1 MTFLLSLLLQMQVG
15 GAAAPAASPA
25 AADSAATAAN
35 TAATA
40 ASTDLSL
47 LDLILAGGWI
57 MIPLFLL
64 LFVSVYIIL
73 ERYLT
78 IRKAGAVPESFMP
91 GIRGLM
97 VKGDLQGAKMLCA
110 QNATPL
116 ARMVEKGIRRV
127 GLPLKEIETSVENV
141 GKIEIARLEKN
152 INVLGIVAGVAPM
165 LGFVG
170 TIVGVI
176 KIFYAISST
185 GDFGIAQ
192 ISGGLYTKMVTS
204 AAGLIVGIVAHVGYH
219 WLSIMVERMVFR
231 MENSAI
237 EFMDILQDN

>member
-1 MTFLLSLLLQMQVG
+1 MTSLLLQITTT
-15 GAAAPAASPA
+15 APL
-25 AADSAATAAN
+25 DTAAV
-35 TAATA
+35 AAN
-40 ASTDLSL
+40 ASANAVSSELSL
-47 LDLILAGGWI
+47 IDLVLQGGWV
-57 MIPLFLL
+57 MIPIFILSFI
-64 LFVSVYIIL
+64 SVFIII
-73 ERYLT
+73 ERYIT
-78 IRKAGAVPESFMP
+78 IRKANSNPESFMG

-110 QNATPL
+110 QNASPL
-116 ARMVEKGIRRV
+116 ARMVEKGIRRI

-152 INVLGIVAGVAPM
+152 ISILGIIAGIAPM

-170 TIVGVI
+170 TIIGVI
-176 KIFYAISST
+176 KIFYAISTT

-204 AAGLIVGIVAHVGYH
+204 AAGLIVGIIAHVGYH
-219 WLSIMVERMVFR
+219 WLSIMVERLVFR

>member
-1 MTFLLSLLLQMQVG
+1 MTHLLSLLLQLQVG
-15 GAAAPAASPA
+15 DAAPAASPA
-25 AADSAATAAN
+25 AAAESAAPAAN
-35 TAATA
+35 AAA
-40 ASTDLSL
+40 AAAPGLSL
-47 LDLILAGGWI
+47 IDLILAGGWI
-57 MIPLFLL
+57 MVPLFLL
-64 LFVSVYIIL
+64 SFVSIYIIL
-73 ERYLT
+73 ERYIT
-78 IRKAGAVPESFMP
+78 IRKAGAVPETFMP
-91 GIRGLM
+91 GIRNLM

-116 ARMVEKGIRRV
+116 ARMIEKGIRRI

-152 INVLGIVAGVAPM
+152 INVLGIIAGVAPM

-170 TIVGVI
+170 TIIGVI

-204 AAGLIVGIVAHVGYH
+204 AAGLIVGIIAHIGYH
-219 WLSIMVERMVFR
+219 WLSIMVERLVFR

>member
-1 MTFLLSLLLQMQVG
+1 MPVFLLQAAATVATAAPDTAAAHANAVAN
-15 GAAAPAASPA
+15 AAAPG
-25 AADSAATAAN
+25 
-35 TAATA
+35 
-40 ASTDLSL
+40 LSL
-47 LDLILAGGWI
+47 IDLIAKGGVI

-64 LFVSVYIIL
+64 LFISIYIIAQ
-73 ERYLT
+73 RYLT
-78 IRKAGAVPESFMP
+78 IRAAGGGNPEGFMASIKA
-91 GIRGLM
+91 LM
-97 VKGDLQGAKMLCA
+97 VKGDLNGAKLLCA
-110 QNATPL
+110 QNPSPL
-116 ARMVEKGIRRV
+116 ARMVEKGLRRV

-152 INVLGIVAGVAPM
+152 ISILGIIAGIAPM

-170 TIVGVI
+170 TIIGVI
-176 KIFYAISST
+176 KIFYAISTT

-204 AAGLIVGIVAHVGYH
+204 AAGLIVGIIAHVGYH
-219 WLSIMVERMVFR
+219 WLSILVERMVFR

>member
-1 MTFLLSLLLQMQVG
+1 MTAFLLQITT
-15 GAAAPAASPA
+15 
-25 AADSAATAAN
+25 AATTATD

-40 ASTDLSL
+40 VAAGTPTVTGDLSL
-47 LDLILAGGWI
+47 LDLILKGGWI
-57 MIPLFLL
+57 MLPLL
-64 LFVSVYIIL
+64 LLSFVSLYIII
-73 ERYLT
+73 ERFIT
-78 IRKAGAVPESFMP
+78 IRRAAVNPDSFMS

-110 QNATPL
+110 QNPSPL
-116 ARMVEKGIRRV
+116 ARMIEKGIRRI
-127 GLPLKEIETSVENV
+127 GLPLKDIEASVENV

-152 INVLGIVAGVAPM
+152 ISILGIIAGIAPM

-170 TIVGVI
+170 TIIGVI
-176 KIFYAISST
+176 KIFYAISAT

-204 AAGLIVGIVAHVGYH
+204 AAGLIVGIIAHIGYH
-219 WLSIMVERMVFR
+219 WLSIMVERLVFR

>member
-1 MTFLLSLLLQMQVG
+1 MTPFLLQVT
-15 GAAAPAASPA
+15 AAAPDTTA
-25 AADSAATAAN
+25 AAATTVPTADAAAGTG
-35 TAATA
+35 
-40 ASTDLSL
+40 LSL
-47 LDLILAGGWI
+47 IDLILAGGWI
-57 MIPLFLL
+57 MVPLFLL
-64 LFVSVYIIL
+64 LFVSIYIIF

-78 IRKAGAVPESFMP
+78 IRKAGAVPDSFMP
-91 GIRGLM
+91 GIRNLM

-110 QNATPL
+110 QNASPL
-116 ARMVEKGIRRV
+116 ARMIDKGIRRI
-127 GLPLKEIETSVENV
+127 GQPLKDIETSVENV

-152 INVLGIVAGVAPM
+152 INVLGIVAGIAPM

-204 AAGLIVGIVAHVGYH
+204 AAGLIVGIVAHIGYH